1 MARASQ
7 WAKANKP
14 PKFSTRAVNR
24 CRVCGRIR
32 GVYRDFAL
40 CRICTRL
47 LALKGE
53 PPESRKRAGD
63 PMMTDPVA
71 DLLSRIRNAS
81 MARHELT
88 RVPANKLKKNI
99 ALLLKAEGYVAD
111 VRQEEWGPKK
121 HQTLTIVLKY
131 GEDRTSAFQGI
142 RRVSRPGRR
151 VYVRHDQIPR
161 VLSGLGISIIS
172 TSTGLMSDKEARRRK
187 VGGEL
192 LCEVW

>member
-1 MARASQ
+1 
-7 WAKANKP
+7 
-14 PKFSTRAVNR
+14 
-24 CRVCGRIR
+24 
-32 GVYRDFAL
+32 
-40 CRICTRL
+40 
-47 LALKGE
+47 
-53 PPESRKRAGD
+53 
-63 PMMTDPVA
+63 MMTDPVA
-71 DLLSRIRNAS
+71 DLLARIRNAS

-111 VRQEEWGPKK
+111 VRQEEWGPQK

>member
-1 MARASQ
+1 
-7 WAKANKP
+7 
-14 PKFSTRAVNR
+14 
-24 CRVCGRIR
+24 
-32 GVYRDFAL
+32 
-40 CRICTRL
+40 
-47 LALKGE
+47 
-53 PPESRKRAGD
+53 
-63 PMMTDPVA
+63 MMTDPVA

-151 VYVRHDQIPR
+151 VYVRHDRIDK
-161 VLSGLGISIIS
+161 VCSGMGISILS
-172 TSTGLMSDKEARRRK
+172 TSRGVMTDKEARRQR

>member
-1 MARASQ
+1 
-7 WAKANKP
+7 
-14 PKFSTRAVNR
+14 
-24 CRVCGRIR
+24 
-32 GVYRDFAL
+32 
-40 CRICTRL
+40 
-47 LALKGE
+47 
-53 PPESRKRAGD
+53 
-63 PMMTDPVA
+63 MMTDPVA

-81 MARHELT
+81 LARHDVT

-131 GEDRTSAFQGI
+131 GDDRTSAFQGI

-187 VGGEL
+187 LGGEL

>member
-1 MARASQ
+1 
-7 WAKANKP
+7 
-14 PKFSTRAVNR
+14 
-24 CRVCGRIR
+24 
-32 GVYRDFAL
+32 
-40 CRICTRL
+40 
-47 LALKGE
+47 
-53 PPESRKRAGD
+53 
-63 PMMTDPVA
+63 MMTDPVA

-81 MARHELT
+81 LARHELT

-111 VRQEEWGPKK
+111 VRQEEWGPQK

>member
-1 MARASQ
+1 
-7 WAKANKP
+7 
-14 PKFSTRAVNR
+14 
-24 CRVCGRIR
+24 
-32 GVYRDFAL
+32 
-40 CRICTRL
+40 
-47 LALKGE
+47 
-53 PPESRKRAGD
+53 
-63 PMMTDPVA
+63 MMTDPIA
-71 DLLSRIRNAS
+71 DLLARIRNAS
-81 MARHELT
+81 LARHELT

-111 VRQEEWGPKK
+111 VRQEEWGPQK

-131 GEDRTSAFQGI
+131 TDDRVSAFQGI

-161 VLSGLGISIIS
+161 VLSGLGMSIIS
-172 TSTGLMSDKEARRRK
+172 TSSGLMSDKEARRRK

>member
-1 MARASQ
+1 
-7 WAKANKP
+7 
-14 PKFSTRAVNR
+14 
-24 CRVCGRIR
+24 
-32 GVYRDFAL
+32 
-40 CRICTRL
+40 
-47 LALKGE
+47 
-53 PPESRKRAGD
+53 
-63 PMMTDPVA
+63 MTDPVA

-131 GEDRTSAFQGI
+131 GEDRQSAFQGI

>member
-1 MARASQ
+1 
-7 WAKANKP
+7 
-14 PKFSTRAVNR
+14 
-24 CRVCGRIR
+24 
-32 GVYRDFAL
+32 
-40 CRICTRL
+40 
-47 LALKGE
+47 
-53 PPESRKRAGD
+53 
-63 PMMTDPVA
+63 MMTDPVA
-71 DLLSRIRNAS
+71 DLLSRTRNAS